1 MTRARVLRARLG
13 NTHPLTGKA
22 RARCA
27 PLGGTKQRMDPQSAR
42 CAMLDC
48 IPREAP
54 LIVLRALLGA
64 TRQAAPARVQGVL
77 QGVMPLDLGTL
88 AAPPA
93 PLARTRPR
101 PAGPVSSVLPGRG
114 ALSTPA
120 PANKQPAPT
129 RVVPGRGRLPARPS
143 ALSAPLAI
151 TPPAAAWAAARSA
164 RRGRIR
170 LLWQLCVPFATQLS
184 NRLERTPW
192 RGPAS
197 ARPAPIRLPILGI
210 RPVGLRTVLLVTG
223 GSVWTDTHGLGT
235 RACLRL

>member
-1 MTRARVLRARLG
+1 MQLAAPQCAQRAQLENIPPLTEPARVPRALLGVIMLGLDLHFVQFVLVDSIPREAPQCVLRALLGVIQQVARARVLRARLG

-54 LIVLRALLGA
+54 QRVLCALREP
-64 TRQAAPARVQGVL
+64 TRQEAQARVQGVL
-77 QGVMPLDLGTL
+77 QGVMPPALGTQ
-88 AAPPA
+88 AALPA

-114 ALSTPA
+114 ALSTLV

-129 RVVPGRGRLPARPS
+129 RVVLGRGQLTARPS
-143 ALSAPLAI
+143 APSAPLAI
-151 TPPAAAWAAARSA
+151 TPRETA
-164 RRGRIR
+164 
-170 LLWQLCVPFATQLS
+170 
-184 NRLERTPW
+184 
-192 RGPAS
+192 
-197 ARPAPIRLPILGI
+197 
-210 RPVGLRTVLLVTG
+210 
-223 GSVWTDTHGLGT
+223 
-235 RACLRL
+235 